1 MNDNM
6 IKIMSLSVIVE
17 SLITYFK
24 EFFVY
29 GCFSISMIFSII
41 FGISIAIIYK
51 LDLHECFNLKS
62 TVTYVGNILTGLLIS
77 KESNYIYDVLNCH
90 RHKIKSH

>member
-1 MNDNM
+1 MNDNV

-29 GCFSISMIFSII
+29 GYFSISMIFSII
-41 FGISIAIIYK
+41 LGISIAVIYK
-51 LDLHECFNLKS
+51 LDLPECFNLKS
-62 TVTYVGNILTGLLIS
+62 TVPYVGNILTGLLIS
-77 KESNYIYDVLNCH
+77 RGSNYIYDVL
-90 RHKIKSH
+90 KIVTDIK

>member
-29 GCFSISMIFSII
+29 GCFSISII

-51 LDLHECFNLKS
+51 LDLPECFNLKS
-62 TVTYVGNILTGLLIS
+62 TVTYVGNVLTGLLIS
-77 KESNYIYDVLNCH
+77 RESNYIYDVLNCH

>member
-1 MNDNM
+1 MNDNV

-29 GCFSISMIFSII
+29 GYFSISMIFSII
-41 FGISIAIIYK
+41 LGISIAVIYK
-51 LDLHECFNLKS
+51 LDLPECFNLKS
-62 TVTYVGNILTGLLIS
+62 TVPYVGNILTGLLIS
-77 KESNYIYDVLNCH
+77 RGSNYIYDVL
-90 RHKIKSH
+90 KIVTDTK

>member
-6 IKIMSLSVIVE
+6 IKIMSPSVIVE

-29 GCFSISMIFSII
+29 GYFSISMVFSSII
-41 FGISIAIIYK
+41 LGISIAVIYK
-51 LDLHECFNLKS
+51 LDLPEYFNLKS
-62 TVTYVGNILTGLLIS
+62 TVPYVGNILTGLLIS
-77 KESNYIYDVLNCH
+77 RGSNYIYDIL
-90 RHKIKSH
+90 KIVTYIK